1 MEHKIKIYIYP
12 YPLTKDDRLC
22 DGPVSVGERCFAL
35 DNATM
40 LIWVDLMPEARFAHP
55 TAYVLISGRNTRVER
70 GNWWP
75 MLNGKRILLGEQN
88 SICVPS
94 PFDLAVAMPELS
106 KVLGEKGAEQ
116 MAYTLAEKCRHV
128 YTVDF
133 VDIAIIKTNPPQLLI
148 NAVGAARTSGWLNPV
163 LSPRI
168 YVQPPLDGIWEFDF
182 LADPPAGVALEVIT
196 PINASYMVDGGF
208 QSWKGVRVVA
218 ETNAKEKL
226 LGKPRK
232 ADEAGHFVIEGAKV

>member
-1 MEHKIKIYIYP
+1 
-12 YPLTKDDRLC
+12 
-22 DGPVSVGERCFAL
+22 
-35 DNATM
+35 
-40 LIWVDLMPEARFAHP
+40 
-55 TAYVLISGRNTRVER
+55 
-70 GNWWP
+70 
-75 MLNGKRILLGEQN
+75 
-88 SICVPS
+88 
-94 PFDLAVAMPELS
+94 
-106 KVLGEKGAEQ
+106 